1 MDRMVFLHSGA
12 SLHGHEYSKRP
23 QAATVASSPQAAA
36 NLRSPLLRS
45 ALTPAKTRASPTV
58 DAPPGYTLRQRPASD
73 FIPRKTLTPE
83 PIVRFQEVD
92 EEDKPIHV
100 MQEDH
105 LPSESELSEAT
116 AFSVDGAASRPGRG
130 RVTRRRRHAPHQ
142 STKYF
147 LGYPAPKRLP
157 KTKVMQKVFS
167 RLLLQLQ
174 VVSEDGRS
182 RPVLELFPS
191 TRIAGPVIAP
201 RLAKRFPGIF
211 GVKRHLSYDDIVLVR
226 RNDDDAAAE
235 SEPDSDDSLEKKLLL
250 AVYSPVRHSDEAE
263 IVLEDGSIW
272 VARPLPNGSYDFVH
286 TDEHGIPKTVR
297 WARRSI
303 QTTCATIVPPETAGL
318 PPPPLRNPQVR
329 YTFSIINPMTRR
341 HPVMAT
347 LTPST
352 LDVQDTY
359 TSVSPS
365 YGRYPPHRTAGRTFS
380 MTSSTSWADAVPESP
395 SKRSSIGS
403 MEGDSENGRIPLPS
417 EVEPPRTVRPVDD
430 STKLL
435 IAVTGMWVA
444 LRSGWSANITP
455 TNSDPASTA
464 SCSTTRSR
472 RNTWTRTT
480 SEVNGRS
487 TPQPSEPEELKG
499 EPKRHSMPLTAA
511 EKQQASVAVPPPS
524 RIPSPTTPSNTAS
537 RRPTSTGAAFMQRR
551 MQKAGLGEQDAAK
564 RKTTKRPRRATE
576 CSCSSTELPSEVTMH
591 GGVDGTPKS
600 PTRQR
605 GIGGSKEGVA
615 KKGLR
620 SRLFKWMHKLGGR

>member
-23 QAATVASSPQAAA
+23 QAAAVTSSHQATA

-45 ALTPAKTRASPTV
+45 ALTPAKTRAIPTV

-73 FIPRKTLTPE
+73 YIPRKTLTPE
-83 PIVRFQEVD
+83 PIVRFQEI
-92 EEDKPIHV
+92 EEEGKPIHA

-105 LPSESELSEAT
+105 LHSESELSEAT
-116 AFSVDGAASRPGRG
+116 AFSVDGAASRSGRG
-130 RVTRRRRHAPHQ
+130 RVTRRRRQAPHQ

-174 VVSEDGRS
+174 VVSGDGKS
-182 RPVLELFPS
+182 RPVMELFPS

-226 RNDDDAAAE
+226 RNDGDAATE
-235 SEPDSDDSLEKKLLL
+235 SETDSDDSLEKKLLL

-263 IVLEDGSIW
+263 IVLDDGSIW
-272 VARPLPNGSYDFVH
+272 VARPLPNGSYDFVY

-297 WARRSI
+297 WARRS
-303 QTTCATIVPPETAGL
+303 TCATTVPTGTAGVPPL
-318 PPPPLRNPQVR
+318 PLKSPQTR
-329 YTFSIINPMTRR
+329 FTFSIINPMTRR

-352 LDVQDTY
+352 LEVQDTY

-365 YGRYPPHRTAGRTFS
+365 YGRYPPHRTPGRTFS
-380 MTSSTSWADAVPESP
+380 MTSSTSWTDAVPESP

-403 MEGDSENGRIPLPS
+403 MDGESENGRNPLPS
-417 EVEPPRTVRPVDD
+417 EIEPPRTVRPVDD

-444 LRSGWSANITP
+444 LRSGWSADITP
-455 TNSDPASTA
+455 TNSDLASTG

-480 SEVNGRS
+480 SEVNGMS
-487 TPQPSEPEELKG
+487 TPQPSEAEELKA
-499 EPKRHSMPLTAA
+499 EPKRYSMPLTAA
-511 EKQQASVAVPPPS
+511 EKQQASGAVPPPS
-524 RIPSPTTPSNTAS
+524 RIPSPTTPLNPTS

-551 MQKAGLGEQDAAK
+551 MQKTGLGEQDAVK
-564 RKTTKRPRRATE
+564 KKKTKRPRRATE
-576 CSCSSTELPSEVTMH
+576 SSHSSAELPTGVTLH
-591 GGVDGTPKS
+591 GGFSGTSKS
-600 PTRQR
+600 PTLQR
-605 GIGGSKEGVA
+605 GMGGSKEGIT